1 MKKIGST
8 FFLLLTLSGC
18 ATVSVLEVN
27 KPAEERVGKVPALEV
42 VSTASV
48 GNAVFSQ
55 FRYWS
60 RTGFRMKDAYQNSG
74 LLGKYNVLEG
84 EFLFK
89 AAIDGQTVYC
99 TERKAYSDHLAGPI
113 STACFVDPSE
123 SGQFKEV
130 KARPGMIWLNTDISD
145 TVRYERSELITPKS
159 DAFKYE
165 LLYQGT
171 SKGVLRFSYR
181 EYVNDMARPSFFQDV
196 SYDVNSYPTEIGFK
210 SVRIEVL
217 GTDNAGI
224 RYRVL
229 SGFQ

>member
-1 MKKIGST
+1 MKICT
-8 FFLLLTLSGC
+8 AFIVAFMLSGC

-27 KPAEERVGKVPALEV
+27 KPAEERIGKVPMLGTIA
-42 VSTASV
+42 TASV
-48 GNAVFSQ
+48 GDPVFSQ

-60 RTGFRMKDAYQNSG
+60 RTGFRMKDAFVNGGVLGRFDVQEG
-74 LLGKYNVLEG
+74 DFLL
-84 EFLFK
+84 K
-89 AAIDGQTVYC
+89 AAIEGQTVYC
-99 TERKAYSDHLAGPI
+99 TERKAYSDHLVGPI
-113 STACFVDPSE
+113 STACFIDPNE
-123 SGQFKEV
+123 SGQFKIV
-130 KARPGMIWLNTDISD
+130 KARPGMVWLSTDVTG
-145 TVRYERSELITPKS
+145 TVRYERSEFITPKT

-181 EYVNDMARPSFFQDV
+181 EYVNDMARPSFFQEV
-196 SYDVNSYPTEIGFK
+196 SYDVSSYPTEVGFK

-217 GTDNAGI
+217 GTDNSGI